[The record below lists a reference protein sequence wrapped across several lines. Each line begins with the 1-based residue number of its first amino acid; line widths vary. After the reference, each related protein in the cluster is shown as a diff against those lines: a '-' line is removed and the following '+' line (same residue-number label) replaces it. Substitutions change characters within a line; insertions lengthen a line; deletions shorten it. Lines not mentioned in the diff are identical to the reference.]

1 MLMLRLTQA
10 FKKEKLDFAIVG
22 GLAVNLHGASRGTV
36 DIDLIIKFNEKDF
49 KKAQSVL
56 AQLGLQPR
64 LPMKASEVFH
74 FRSEYI
80 EKRNLIAW
88 SFVNPK
94 NPAEVVDLL
103 LTHDLKHEQIQQF
116 SFMGEKIPVIDL
128 DGLIKM
134 KEQSARP
141 QDLEDVKALLEIKNE
156 KKK

>member
-1 MLMLRLTQA
+1 MLILRLAQA
-10 FKKEKLDFAIVG
+10 FKKEKLEFAIVG
-22 GLAVNLHGASRGTV
+22 GLAVNLHGANRGTV

-49 KKAQSVL
+49 KKAQSAL
-56 AQLGLQPR
+56 EQLGLKPR
-64 LPMKASEVFH
+64 LPMRASEVFQ

-88 SFVNPK
+88 SFANPH

-103 LTHDLKHEQIQQF
+103 LTHDLTKEQIQHF

-134 KEQSARP
+134 KKLSGRP
-141 QDLEDVKALLEIKNE
+141 QDLADVKALMEIKNE